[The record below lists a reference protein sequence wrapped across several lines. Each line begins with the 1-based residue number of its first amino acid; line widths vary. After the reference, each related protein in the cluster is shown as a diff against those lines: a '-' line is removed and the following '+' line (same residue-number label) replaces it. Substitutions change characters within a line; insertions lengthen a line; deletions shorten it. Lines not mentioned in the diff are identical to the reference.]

1 MTIQAYQT
9 LYESSIAYG
18 MRKALQAE
26 QSKAEKYLQLQN
38 LEKRILDKENEVK
51 DLERRIW
58 DMLDQERQD
67 NAEKTEDHKREMAAL
82 FADNQS
88 IVKQIS
94 DTLNMTNKVDGD

>member
-38 LEKRILDKENEVK
+38 LEKRINDKENEIK

-58 DMLDQERQD
+58 DMLDSEKQE
-67 NAEKTEDHKREMAAL
+67 NAEKSEEHAREYDAL
-82 FADNQS
+82 FKVNQE
-88 IVKQIS
+88 IVEQIAATLAKQNT
-94 DTLNMTNKVDGD
+94 D